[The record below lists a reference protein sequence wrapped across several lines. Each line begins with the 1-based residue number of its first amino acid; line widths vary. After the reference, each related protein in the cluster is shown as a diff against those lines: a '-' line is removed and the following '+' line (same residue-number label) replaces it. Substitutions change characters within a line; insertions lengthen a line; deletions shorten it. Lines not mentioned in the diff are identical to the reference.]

1 MIKKITLI
9 LLGLMLL
16 VPLPG
21 LAASESKIS
30 ADMQYIVVGS
40 AEDGSTYL
48 NNRGYYVNS
57 GAEEYKGDGQTEAV
71 LSITLPEGAKDL
83 NFLDSKIAS
92 KQVDSGFITTTPVK
106 GNERI
111 ELAYSYR
118 MDKGKD
124 INLTINYPTQSL
136 MMLVEEGNGSV
147 EFNGVTSTGP
157 ELLNMDGKNFWLYTI
172 EDLKTDQ
179 KFTMVYKPDVQPK
192 VDTSKQ
198 TQTTSD
204 NGETSNVTHQAPAF
218 HNPGH
223 LRMWAQSPLHKFD
236 PHIFLIIIGVIVI
249 AGISYYIYFR
259 RKARLEEERLG
270 ADKEEKA
277 FKLLMTKQKAIMD
290 KIIELEETFGDGKL
304 SETEYQ
310 AKLDAYKQHLV
321 QVKLNLRNFVD

>member
-16 VPLPG
+16 MPLPG
-21 LAASESKIS
+21 LAASESNIA

-92 KQVDSGFITTTPVK
+92 KQVDGGFITTTPVK

-172 EDLKTDQ
+172 EDLKADQ

-198 TQTTSD
+198 TQTTSE
-204 NGETSNVTHQAPAF
+204 NGETSNVTQKAPAF

-304 SETEYQ
+304 SEGEYQ